1 MNYRYELSRTAE
13 RYVSRVEPSRASQI
27 RRRLNELC
35 VDSGNPAISKALHGP
50 LAGRRSSDLGNLRI
64 LYSVDDVIRIVD
76 ILNIGPRGN
85 IYKR

>member
-1 MNYRYELSRTAE
+1 
-13 RYVSRVEPSRASQI
+13 
-27 RRRLNELC
+27 
-35 VDSGNPAISKALHGP
+35 

-64 LYSVDDVIRIVD
+64 LYSVDEVIRIVD